1 MEGVL
6 PGPEPWLTAALS
18 AGYIPCLERLLR
30 ACMAGG
36 GGGGGLPTRVQRV
49 ARLQCARVALPLF
62 PVLVPLLQFGEER
75 QAASLLVTLLK
86 VRPRTATGH
95 AGEITN
101 CWQSYLACCGLTAAG
116 QGKLKPRTAK

>member
-1 MEGVL
+1 MEDFP

-30 ACMAGG
+30 ACMALG
-36 GGGGGLPTRVQRV
+36 GGGGGLPTRAQRV
-49 ARLQCARVALPLF
+49 ARLQSSGVTLPWF

-86 VRPRTATGH
+86 VRPCSAFGRAVALQEVTK
-95 AGEITN
+95 
-101 CWQSYLACCGLTAAG
+101 C
-116 QGKLKPRTAK
+116 R